1 MSETKIGAVFTVEE
15 PISIGG
21 EIIKPGE
28 HVVHVGKVF
37 PPNRTV
43 VWGLPP
49 IENAVDAPTYNM
61 IYGFSFGGITP
72 TEIKTWGWTING
84 EPHKPRP
91 EYPKPIE
98 GGGKHDVV
106 ISVTLLE
113 TVELG
118 REFNLTATIRR
129 E

>member
-1 MSETKIGAVFTVEE
+1 MSETKIGAVFTVAE
-15 PISIGG
+15 PITVGG
-21 EIIKPGE
+21 EPIKAGE
-28 HVVHVGKVF
+28 HIVHVGKVF

-43 VWGLPP
+43 VWTLPP

-61 IYGFSFGGITP
+61 IYGFSFGGIAH
-72 TEIKTWGWTING
+72 TEIKAWNWTVNG

-98 GGGKHDVV
+98 GGGRHDVV
-106 ISVTLLE
+106 ITVTLLE

-118 REFNLTATIRR
+118 REFSLTASIKR